1 MTDTRERGKVDF
13 QDVAKLATQPQSS
26 TGSEEEKKEN
36 SGIVHLSA
44 LAAGEPP
51 ATGSGQGERPSQEV
65 GSPGV
70 ALATDPPAIAA
81 PLDHRSPTRPDP
93 LPRTVSRSRWTAWIA
108 LAAGVALGALLAGT
122 LFTIR
127 TQRAAQANRT
137 MAALSQPQSLSAVP
151 ATPSN
156 HGPPVSA
163 AESTAKDRP
172 VDSPVLAS
180 APVSGPPR
188 PSASGGPR
196 LSVSAA
202 PTMTALPTTS
212 NTAPTTTAASPV
224 SPAATAS
231 VAHLGTDDVLETL
244 MKRSVGD
251 HAAVPGARP
260 AAAAGPAETA
270 PATEGLP
277 AKPSMGAVQG
287 ALGTV
292 MPATRYCLGPDDP
305 VSRAT
310 ITFKSDG
317 SVQTIAVAGDAAG
330 HPAEGCIRSRLMDA
344 RVPPFASP
352 TFTWT
357 VTVRPAN

>member
-26 TGSEEEKKEN
+26 TGSEEDKKEN

-44 LAAGEPP
+44 LAAGEPL
-51 ATGSGQGERPSQEV
+51 ATGQGEGPSHKV

-70 ALATDPPAIAA
+70 ALATDPPASS
-81 PLDHRSPTRPDP
+81 PLLDQRSPTRPDP
-93 LPRTVSRSRWTAWIA
+93 FPRTVRRGSRWTAWIA
-108 LAAGVALGALLAGT
+108 LAAGIALGALLAGM

-127 TQRAAQANRT
+127 TQRSAQANRA
-137 MAALSQPQSLSAVP
+137 MATLSQPQSLSAVR
-151 ATPSN
+151 ATPSDDR
-156 HGPPVSA
+156 PPVSA
-163 AESTAKDRP
+163 AESTAKDHP
-172 VDSPVLAS
+172 AILPLLTS
-180 APVSGPPR
+180 APVSGPSR
-188 PSASGGPR
+188 PPGGPH

-202 PTMTALPTTS
+202 PTMMTPSPTSS
-212 NTAPTTTAASPV
+212 NTAPTATVASAV
-224 SPAATAS
+224 SPAAAP
-231 VAHLGTDDVLETL
+231 VAHLGTDDALETL

-251 HAAVPGARP
+251 RAAVPGAQP

-270 PATEGLP
+270 PAMEGLP

-292 MPATRYCLGPDDP
+292 MPAARYCLGPDDP

-317 SVQTIAVAGDAAG
+317 SVQDIAVAGDAAG
-330 HPAEGCIRSRLMDA
+330 HPAEGCIRSRLRDA
-344 RVPPFASP
+344 RVPPFSSP